1 MNNIEKLLL
10 KASINL
16 NLMELLE
23 KSKKKDLIPLHFTY
37 AQLKN
42 LHKWYINELTK
53 ILKEYEKEDR
63 KRVGSSNSPLKKGDR
78 KTPKKLR

>member
-1 MNNIEKLLL
+1 MNDIERLLL

-23 KSKKKDLIPLHFTY
+23 KSKKKDLVPIYFTY
-37 AQLKN
+37 TQLKN
-42 LHKWYINELTK
+42 LYKWYIDELNKIVRENEK
-53 ILKEYEKEDR
+53 DR

-78 KTPKKLR
+78 KTPKRSK

>member
-1 MNNIEKLLL
+1 MNDIERLLL

-23 KSKKKDLIPLHFTY
+23 KSKKKDLVPIYFTY
-37 AQLKN
+37 TQLKN
-42 LHKWYINELTK
+42 LHKWYIAELNKIVRENEK
-53 ILKEYEKEDR
+53 DR

-78 KTPKKLR
+78 KTPKRSK